1 MKIKV
6 VMDSGGL
13 MNKQEAN
20 QLGIDYLPLQVMI
33 NDQTYMDG
41 VDLDRNFL
49 YDQME
54 KGAKVQTSLPPL
66 GLVDELF

>member
-1 MKIKV
+1 MWKNQQRRETMKIKV

-33 NDQTYMDG
+33 NDQT
-41 VDLDRNFL
+41 
-49 YDQME
+49 
-54 KGAKVQTSLPPL
+54 
-66 GLVDELF
+66 

>member
-33 NDQTYMDG
+33 NGQTYMDG
-41 VDLDRNFL
+41 VDLDRDFL

-54 KGAKVQTSLPPL
+54 K
-66 GLVDELF
+66 

>member
-54 KGAKVQTSLPPL
+54 KGQKYKPVYHH
-66 GLVDELF
+66 

>member
-20 QLGIDYLPLQVMI
+20 QLGIDYLPH
-33 NDQTYMDG
+33 
-41 VDLDRNFL
+41 DL
-49 YDQME
+49 
-54 KGAKVQTSLPPL
+54 
-66 GLVDELF
+66 